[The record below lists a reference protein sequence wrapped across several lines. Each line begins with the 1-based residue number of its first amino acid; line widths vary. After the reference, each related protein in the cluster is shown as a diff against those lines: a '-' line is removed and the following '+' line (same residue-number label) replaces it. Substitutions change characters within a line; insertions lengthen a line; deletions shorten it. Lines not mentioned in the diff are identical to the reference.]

1 MVQKFN
7 STIEHA
13 LTAIWVSLVIIKEL
27 FIYETSLRQN
37 DHWSNLKSAVGI
49 CVGHLFS
56 DSMLR
61 NTYLPSFQFYVS
73 FWTQKV
79 LGDLIITIPH
89 RLRHLNTQSLLVS
102 FWICSNGR
110 TSMSVGAG
118 LRVHNHALCSV
129 CLLCVICAVK
139 TWCSRFCLC
148 CHVIHLVWFLCTPCW
163 NFITVDL

>member
-27 FIYETSLRQN
+27 FIYEASLRQN

-79 LGDLIITIPH
+79 LGDLIIIIPH
-89 RLRHLNTQSLLVS
+89 RLRHLNTQSL
-102 FWICSNGR
+102 W
-110 TSMSVGAG
+110 GASG
-118 LRVHNHALCSV
+118 YVAMGEQV
-129 CLLCVICAVK
+129 CLLGQAWEFIVMPYIQFAFPVSYVPLK
-139 TWCSRFCLC
+139 HDSPDSASAAMPFTWCDSHAPHAGNLS
-148 CHVIHLVWFLCTPCW
+148 L
-163 NFITVDL
+163 